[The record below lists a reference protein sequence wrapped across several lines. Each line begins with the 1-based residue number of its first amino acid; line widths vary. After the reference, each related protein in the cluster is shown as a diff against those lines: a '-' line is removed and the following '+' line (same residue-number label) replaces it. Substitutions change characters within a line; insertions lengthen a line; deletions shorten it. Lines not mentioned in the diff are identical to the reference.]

1 MKKIAFLLGSL
12 LLAYIIFFD
21 LQVGTIPTKHIATVA
36 KATKSETKSETK
48 SISLPKY
55 EKIQVKNGDTVL
67 GIIEDLNPDFN
78 QPISQITKDF
88 SALNNGLSPTKIQS
102 GKSYKFPIYSPQK

>member
-36 KATKSETKSETK
+36 KATKSETKAT
-48 SISLPKY
+48 SLPKY

-102 GKSYKFPIYSPQK
+102 GKSYKFPIYSSQK

>member
-21 LQVGTIPTKHIATVA
+21 LQVGTIPTKHIATVV
-36 KATKSETKSETK
+36 KATKSETKET
-48 SISLPKY
+48 SLPKY

-67 GIIEDLNPDFN
+67 GIIENLNPDFN

-102 GKSYKFPIYSPQK
+102 GKSYKFPIYSSQK

>member
-1 MKKIAFLLGSL
+1 MKKIAFLFGSL

-21 LQVGTIPTKHIATVA
+21 LQVGTIPTKNIATVA
-36 KATKSETKSETK
+36 KASKSETKIS
-48 SISLPKY
+48 SLPKY

-88 SALNNGLSPTKIQS
+88 TALNDGLPPAKIQS
-102 GKSYKFPIYSPQK
+102 GKSYKFPIYSSQK

>member
-1 MKKIAFLLGSL
+1 MKKIAFLFGSL

-21 LQVGTIPTKHIATVA
+21 LKVGTIPTKHITTVA
-36 KATKSETKSETK
+36 KASKSEKSA
-48 SISLPKY
+48 SSLPKY

-67 GIIEDLNPDFN
+67 GIIEELNPDFN

-88 SALNNGLSPTKIQS
+88 SALNNGLSPAKIQG
-102 GKSYKFPIYSPQK
+102 GKSYKFPIYSSQK